1 MRASPRAHWIAVAT
15 VCAGAFMGQL
25 DASIVSL
32 ALPPMQAGF
41 SASASSV
48 QWVALS
54 YLLTLVALVAPVGR
68 ISDWLGR
75 KSVYVYGFGVF
86 TVASLL
92 CAMAPN
98 LATLIIFRVLQAIGA
113 AMLQANSVA
122 LIATAVPRDTLS
134 KAIGVQ
140 GAAQAIGLA
149 LGPTVGGLLVA
160 LGDWRL
166 IFAVNVPFGIVGITA
181 GWFLL
186 PKSQSLAERTRFDR
200 LGLALFVPSIVLLVL
215 SLSFVGQSGIAAYWP
230 IVGVAAAIV
239 IGAVFVLRSR
249 RTPHAL
255 INLRLFASRAF
266 SSGIVSGLLSYAV
279 LFGVLFAVPM
289 ASADVESAATTGLI
303 LTTLPVTLAVIA
315 PVAGY
320 LGDRYSPRLVTAT
333 GMVIAAGGMAFI
345 GVAGSSTWG
354 LVVGLI
360 VLGIGSG
367 VFTPANNASIMAAA
381 PRRQSGAAS
390 GILNMTRGLGTAL
403 GVTAATLAVG
413 GASGATELAH
423 GLSVA
428 MYGFCI
434 AAIVAAGASMAG
446 FTKGR

>member
-1 MRASPRAHWIAVAT
+1 M
-15 VCAGAFMGQL
+15 CAGAFMGQL

-32 ALPPMQAGF
+32 ALPPMQKEFG
-41 SASASSV
+41 ASAGSV

-68 ISDWLGR
+68 VSDWLGR

-92 CAMAPN
+92 CALAPN
-98 LATLIIFRVLQAIGA
+98 LTTLIIFRVLQAVGA

-122 LIATAVPRDTLS
+122 LIATAVPRDSLS

-149 LGPTVGGLLVA
+149 LGPTVGGLLVS

-166 IFAVNVPFGIVGITA
+166 IFAVNIPFGIIGITA

-186 PKSQSLAERTRFDR
+186 PQSQSLAERTRFDR

-215 SLSFVGQSGIAAYWP
+215 ALSFVGHPGIAALWP
-230 IVGVAAAIV
+230 IAGGALALT
-239 IGAVFVLRSR
+239 IGAVFLVRSR
-249 RTPHAL
+249 RTPHPL
-255 INLRLFASRAF
+255 IDLRLFASRTF
-266 SSGIVSGLLSYAV
+266 STGIVSGLLSYAV

-289 ASADVESAATTGLI
+289 ASAHLQSAATTGLV
-303 LTTLPVTLAVIA
+303 LTILPVTLALVA
-315 PVAGY
+315 PIAGY
-320 LGDRYSPRLVTAT
+320 LGDRNGPRLVTSI
-333 GMVIAAGGMAFI
+333 GMLIAAI
-345 GVAGSSTWG
+345 GLALIGALGSSLWG
-354 LVVGLI
+354 LIVGLV

-367 VFTPANNASIMAAA
+367 VFTPANNASIMASA

-390 GILNMTRGLGTAL
+390 GILNMTRGLGTAF

-413 GASGATELAH
+413 YAAGAADLAR
-423 GLSVA
+423 GMSIA
-428 MYGFCI
+428 MYGFC
-434 AAIVAAGASMAG
+434 VAALVAALACVFGGGARR
-446 FTKGR
+446 T